1 MVIDLHKICGESA
14 TYRAISVNDKSARA
28 TAIRAATR
36 KGAVVRNFCD
46 REPALAR
53 DSFGRNS

>member
-1 MVIDLHKICGESA
+1 LHKICGESA

-36 KGAVVRNFCD
+36 KGAVVRNSCD